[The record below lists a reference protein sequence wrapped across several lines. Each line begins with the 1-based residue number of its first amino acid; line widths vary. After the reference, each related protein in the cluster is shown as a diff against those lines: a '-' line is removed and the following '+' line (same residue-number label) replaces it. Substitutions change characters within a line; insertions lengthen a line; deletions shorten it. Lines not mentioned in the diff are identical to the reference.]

1 VCIVQAALLGLRS
14 IYRSGYRYAK
24 AGVMLVDLRDA
35 RIAQGEL
42 ALWPHA
48 EDTWA
53 IEAQRSQGARDGLM
67 QALDTL
73 NRRYGRGTVVLA
85 SSGVV
90 SHTPAFN
97 AQNAMDPPGCAPNG
111 TPRHWLMKQERKT
124 PRYTTRIDE
133 IPVARA

>member
-1 VCIVQAALLGLRS
+1 
-14 IYRSGYRYAK
+14 
-24 AGVMLVDLRDA
+24 
-35 RIAQGEL
+35 
-42 ALWPHA
+42 
-48 EDTWA
+48 
-53 IEAQRSQGARDGLM
+53 M

-90 SHTPAFN
+90 SHTSVLN
-97 AQNAMDPPGCAPNG
+97 GQNFKSIPKG

>member
-1 VCIVQAALLGLRS
+1 
-14 IYRSGYRYAK
+14 
-24 AGVMLVDLRDA
+24 MLVDLRDA

-42 ALWPHA
+42 ALWPPA
-48 EDTWA
+48 EDAWA
-53 IEAQRSQGARDGLM
+53 MAAQPSQGARDGLM

-90 SHTPAFN
+90 SHAPVFN
-97 AQNAMDPPGCAPNG
+97 VQNAIDPPGGASKG
-111 TPRHWLMKQERKT
+111 APRHWLMRQERKT

-133 IPVARA
+133 IPIARA